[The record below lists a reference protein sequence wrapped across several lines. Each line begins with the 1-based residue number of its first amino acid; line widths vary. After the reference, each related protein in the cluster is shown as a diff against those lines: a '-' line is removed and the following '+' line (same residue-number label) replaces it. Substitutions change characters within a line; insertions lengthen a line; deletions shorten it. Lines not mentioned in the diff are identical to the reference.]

1 MKKGDGI
8 LNLAAMVLTAV
19 SVFLLGRFG
28 FSLFGFTFEQPWQFV
43 LFMALFLTLDTVCG
57 ELGDMLGVK
66 LVGRRL
72 AGRILAGDAGTR
84 YD

>member
-19 SVFLLGRFG
+19 AVFLLGRFG

-57 ELGDMLGVK
+57 ELGEICWASSWWQEAGWTGS
-66 LVGRRL
+66 GR
-72 AGRILAGDAGTR
+72 
-84 YD
+84 